1 MGAIHHVPPGSGPC
15 ITYAGQRIN
24 LKVTAA
30 ESGGEV
36 MIMEDAIDAG
46 AGPPL
51 HVHERENEAYYV
63 LEGEF
68 EFVCGDDR
76 VTGGPGT
83 FVYATR
89 GVPHRYRN
97 VGPSTG
103 RLLFT
108 FTPPGSKLSSPSSE
122 TNRTSPA
129 NGSARSCARTE
140 SRSCQNPAERGRCR
154 LTPIHRVTAHDG
166 AADAD
171 HDDGREPSRRRPA
184 DTVDLSRLAPEAMFM
199 AFPP

>member
-68 EFVCGDDR
+68 EFVCGEDR

-108 FTPPGSKLSSPSSE
+108 FTPAGIEAFFTELGNEPNLTRERLGEIMRAHGITLVQEPG
-122 TNRTSPA
+122 
-129 NGSARSCARTE
+129 
-140 SRSCQNPAERGRCR
+140 
-154 LTPIHRVTAHDG
+154 
-166 AADAD
+166 
-171 HDDGREPSRRRPA
+171 
-184 DTVDLSRLAPEAMFM
+184 
-199 AFPP
+199 